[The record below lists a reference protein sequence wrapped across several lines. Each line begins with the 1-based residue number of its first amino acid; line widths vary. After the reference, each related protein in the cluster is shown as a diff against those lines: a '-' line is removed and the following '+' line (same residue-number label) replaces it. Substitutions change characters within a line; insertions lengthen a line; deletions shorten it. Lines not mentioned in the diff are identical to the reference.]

1 MSALSVD
8 VSDFVSVTVNI
19 SPMAVPYQ
27 NFGLPLVI
35 GDSGIIDTTTRY
47 RVYSNIMG
55 VGSDFGSSA
64 PEYLAAQTFF
74 QQQPQPAQIMIGS
87 WARSNIAGKLIGATL
102 TAAQYN
108 MSVFNAVSSGS
119 FFIWVNGI
127 PQAVTGVSFT
137 GLLTQTAVA
146 SALATAIGGGVS
158 VIWNNIYTRFEISS
172 STSGLG
178 SSVSLL
184 APPNALGSI
193 TFLGNPANG
202 DYITIAGTQVTF
214 VTSGATGN
222 QINIG
227 ATLAITQQSL
237 MTFLQASPDV
247 NLTKLFYSW
256 PNSGGVIYV
265 YSVLTGTAGNAY
277 TLTQSAGSSARYTL
291 SGATLSG
298 GSGTDISGTMGGL
311 LAAGAYPVLGVNA
324 ETPLAAAQACAN
336 ASSQWYGV
344 SFAAAVMPT
353 PAQYL
358 QVAAYI
364 LSSSRTRI
372 FGVTIQTTDCLNPAI
387 TYDLAS
393 QLQQVN
399 NKRVFWMYSS
409 TNPYACMT
417 LFGRAFTVNFS
428 GQNTTITL
436 AYKQAPGV
444 NGESL
449 TESQAAS
456 IYGYDGVGGKGGNV
470 NIIVNNGATMIWP
483 GQMSNGNFFDEVHGI
498 DWQQNRIQT
507 DLFNLLYESNTKIP
521 QTNPGNHQLA
531 TEIESSLAAGVNN
544 GLLAPGVWTST
555 ETFGMLQTG
564 MALTKGYYVYCPP
577 VETQGI
583 PDRALRKSVVIQAA
597 AKMAGAIHFPFV
609 IFNVN
614 R

>member
-19 SPMAVPYQ
+19 APMAVPYA
-27 NFGLPLVI
+27 NFGLPLVV
-35 GDSGIIDTTTRY
+35 GDSGIIDTTTRF
-47 RVYSNIMG
+47 RTYSNIAG
-55 VGSDFGSSA
+55 VGSDFGNTA

-74 QQQPQPAQIMIGS
+74 QQSPTPAQLMIGS
-87 WARSNIAGKLIGATL
+87 WARTNLAGKLIGATL

-108 MSVFNAVSSGS
+108 MSVFTAVSSGS
-119 FFIWVNGI
+119 FFIWVDGI
-127 PQAVTGVSFT
+127 PKAITGVSFT

-158 VIWNNIYTRFEISS
+158 VLWNSIYTRFEISS
-172 STSGLG
+172 STTGAA

-184 APPNALGSI
+184 APPTALGSI
-193 TFLGNPANG
+193 TFSGNPANG
-202 DYITIAGTQVTF
+202 DTVTINGTAITF

-227 ATLAITQQSL
+227 ASLAVTQQSL
-237 MTFLQASPDV
+237 MTFLQASADV
-247 NLTKLFYSW
+247 NLTKVLYSW
-256 PNSGGVIYV
+256 PNSGSVIYV

-277 TLTQSAGSSARYTL
+277 TLTKTSTAITV

-311 LAAGAYPVLGVNA
+311 LSAGAYSVLGVAA
-324 ETPLAAAQACAN
+324 ETPLAAVQACAN
-336 ASSQWYGV
+336 TSSQWYGV

-353 PAQYL
+353 APQYL
-358 QVAAYI
+358 AVADYI
-364 LSSSRTRI
+364 LASSRTRI
-372 FGVTIQTTDCLNPAI
+372 FGITIQTTDCLNPAI
-387 TYDLAS
+387 SYDLAS
-393 QLQQVN
+393 QLQQRN

-417 LFGRAFTVNFS
+417 LFGRAFTVNFN

-436 AYKQAPGV
+436 AYKQAPGIT
-444 NGESL
+444 GENL
-449 TESQAAS
+449 TETQAAS

-470 NIIVNNGATMIWP
+470 NIIVNNGATMIFP

-507 DLFNLLYESNTKIP
+507 DLFNLLYQSNTKIP
-521 QTNPGNHQLA
+521 QTNPGNQQLA
-531 TEIESSLAAGVNN
+531 TEVESSLAAGVNN

-577 VETQGI
+577 VETQGV
-583 PDRALRKSVVIQAA
+583 PDRGLRKSVVIQAA
-597 AKMAGAIHFPFV
+597 AKLAGAIHFPFV
-609 IFNVN
+609 IFNIN